1 MTPRQLIESQ
11 GRKPVLGW
19 IDQRRKPLDLN
30 STDVRQTWAAVKRL
44 ETIALSQKGK
54 HGSL

>member
-19 IDQRRKPLDLN
+19 IDQRRKPVDLRV
-30 STDVRQTWAAVKRL
+30 TDIKRTWAAVKRL
-44 ETIALSQKGK
+44 ETIAASQKGK